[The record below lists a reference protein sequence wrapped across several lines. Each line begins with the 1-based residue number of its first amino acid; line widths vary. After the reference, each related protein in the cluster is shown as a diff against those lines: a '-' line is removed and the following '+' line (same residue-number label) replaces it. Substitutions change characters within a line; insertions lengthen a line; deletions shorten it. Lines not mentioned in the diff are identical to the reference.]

1 MLRTNLDVAV
11 SKQILYKCSVHS
23 GHSSMVNSKT
33 VRQQILQLQVLSTKK
48 KKTVQLGS

>member
-33 VRQQILQLQVLSTKK
+33 VRQQILQLQVLSKTKQKK
-48 KKTVQLGS
+48 KQFS